1 MERKECG
8 RKLLLFSLKK
18 LNKIK
23 WYQLKFLLN
32 WSSSEGADNT
42 HDDEGEGE
50 KGNADESNLGGWG
63 VKSI

>member
-8 RKLLLFSLKK
+8 RKLLLFSLKNM
-18 LNKIK
+18 NKIK
-23 WYQLKFLLN
+23 IYQLNFLLK

-50 KGNADESNLGGWG
+50 KGNADESNLGSWWL
-63 VKSI
+63 KTI